1 MAKREVSTHLEKP
14 IETLDARVLIVGGTG
29 GIGLALAERYASLG
43 SEVILTSR
51 SAERA
56 EAAAAEIGGNTRGIA
71 LDIAEPE
78 KIAGMLADVGEI
90 DRLLIVAVERDHNS
104 VRDYDIAKARRGVTV
119 KLVGYTEIIHTMLD
133 RFSDEASVVIFGGLA
148 SERPYPGSTTITMV
162 NGAVRSMIKTFAVE
176 LAPIRFNA
184 IHPGIIG
191 DTPAWKDKPEALEA
205 VRARTPGGRL
215 ATTED
220 VVDAVKFLFNNRG
233 VNGVNLVVDGGWML
247 Q

>member
-1 MAKREVSTHLEKP
+1 MPVQDK
-14 IETLDARVLIVGGTG
+14 LDARVLIVGGTG
-29 GIGLALAERYASLG
+29 GIGRALAERYASLE

-56 EAAAAEIGGNTRGIA
+56 AALAAEIGGNTRGIA

-78 KIAGMLADVGEI
+78 NIAAQLADVGTI
-90 DRLLIVAVERDHNS
+90 DRLLIVAIERDYNT
-104 VRDYDIAKARRGVTV
+104 VRDYDIEKARRAVTV
-119 KLVGYTEIIHTMLD
+119 KLVGYTEVVHTMLD
-133 RFSDEASVVIFGGLA
+133 RFSREASVVIFGGLA
-148 SERPYPGSTTITMV
+148 GQRPYPGSTTVTMV
-162 NGAVRSMIKTFAVE
+162 NGAVSSMIRTMAVE

-184 IHPGIIG
+184 IHPGVIG
-191 DTPAWKDKPEALEA
+191 DTPAWSDKPEAIA
-205 VRARTPGGRL
+205 AIAARTPGGRL

>member
-1 MAKREVSTHLEKP
+1 MSEQ
-14 IETLDARVLIVGGTG
+14 LDVRVLIVGGTG
-29 GIGLALAERYASLG
+29 GIGRALAERYASLG
-43 SEVILTSR
+43 SDVVITSR

-56 EAAAAEIGGNTRGIA
+56 KATADEIGPNVRGIA

-78 KIAGMLADVGEI
+78 RIAAMLEGIGKV
-90 DRLLIVAVERDHNS
+90 DRLLIVAIERDHNT
-104 VRDYDIAKARRGVTV
+104 VRDYDIAKARRAVTV
-119 KLVGYTEIIHTMLD
+119 KLVGYTEVVHVMLD
-133 RFSDEASVVIFGGLA
+133 HFTDEASVVIFGGLA
-148 SERPYPGSTTITMV
+148 GERPYPGSTTVTMV
-162 NGAVRSMIKTFAVE
+162 NGAVRSMIKTMAVE

-191 DTPAWKDKPEALEA
+191 DTPAWADKPEALEA
-205 VRARTPGGRL
+205 VAARTPGGRL
-215 ATTED
+215 ATTAD

>member
-1 MAKREVSTHLEKP
+1 MVEK
-14 IETLDARVLIVGGTG
+14 LDARVLIVGGTG
-29 GIGLALAERYASLG
+29 GIGRALAERYASLG
-43 SEVILTSR
+43 SDVVITSR
-51 SAERA
+51 SADRA
-56 EAAAAEIGGNTRGIA
+56 AAAAAEIGSNVRGIA

-78 KIAGMLADVGEI
+78 QIATMLADVGRI
-90 DRLLIVAVERDHNS
+90 DRLLIVAIERDSNT
-104 VRDYDIAKARRGVTV
+104 VRNYDIAKARRAVTV
-119 KLVGYTEIIHTMLD
+119 KLVGYTEVVHALLD
-133 RFSDEASVVIFGGLA
+133 RLNREDASVVIFGGLA
-148 SERPYPGSTTITMV
+148 GERPYPGSTSVTMV
-162 NGAVRSMIKTFAVE
+162 NGAVRSMIKTMAVE

-191 DTPAWKDKPEALEA
+191 DTPAWADKPEALAA

-220 VVDAVKFLFNNRG
+220 VVDAVKFLFNNKG

>member
-1 MAKREVSTHLEKP
+1 MADR
-14 IETLDARVLIVGGTG
+14 LDARVLIVGGTG
-29 GIGLALAERYASLG
+29 GIGRALAERYASLG
-43 SEVILTSR
+43 SDVVITSR

-56 EAAAAEIGGNTRGIA
+56 QTAAAEIGSNVRGIA

-78 KIAGMLADVGEI
+78 KIAPMLADVGRI
-90 DRLLIVAVERDHNS
+90 DRLLIVAIERDSNT
-104 VRDYDIAKARRGVTV
+104 VRNYDIAKARRAVTV
-119 KLVGYTEIIHTMLD
+119 KLVGYTEVVHALLD
-133 RFSDEASVVIFGGLA
+133 RLNREDASVVIFGGLA
-148 SERPYPGSTTITMV
+148 GERPYPGSTTVTMV
-162 NGAVRSMIKTFAVE
+162 NGAVRSMIKTMAVE

-191 DTPAWKDKPEALEA
+191 DTPAWADKPEALAA

-220 VVDAVKFLFNNRG
+220 VVDAVKFLFNNKG

>member
-1 MAKREVSTHLEKP
+1 MPVQDK
-14 IETLDARVLIVGGTG
+14 LDAKVLIVGGTG
-29 GIGLALAERYASLG
+29 GIGRALAERYASLE

-56 EAAAAEIGGNTRGIA
+56 EALAKEIGGNTRGIA

-78 KIAGMLADVGEI
+78 NIEAQLADVGTI
-90 DRLLIVAVERDHNS
+90 DRLLIVAIERDYNT
-104 VRDYDIAKARRGVTV
+104 VRDYDIDKARRAVTV
-119 KLVGYTEIIHTMLD
+119 KLVGYTQVVHTMLD
-133 RFSDEASVVIFGGLA
+133 RFSREASVVIFGGLA
-148 SERPYPGSTTITMV
+148 GQRPYPGSTTVTMV
-162 NGAVRSMIKTFAVE
+162 NGAVSSMIRTMAVE

-184 IHPGIIG
+184 IHPGVIG
-191 DTPAWKDKPEALEA
+191 DTPAWSDKPEAIA
-205 VRARTPGGRL
+205 AIAARTPGGRL

>member
-1 MAKREVSTHLEKP
+1 MPVQDK
-14 IETLDARVLIVGGTG
+14 LDARVLIVGGTG
-29 GIGLALAERYASLG
+29 GIGRALAERYASLD

-51 SAERA
+51 SADRA
-56 EAAAAEIGGNTRGIA
+56 AALAAEIGGNTRGIA

-78 KIAGMLADVGEI
+78 TIAAQLADVGTI
-90 DRLLIVAVERDHNS
+90 DRLLIVAIERDYNT
-104 VRDYDIAKARRGVTV
+104 VREYDIEKARRAVTV
-119 KLVGYTEIIHTMLD
+119 KLVGYTEVVHTMLD
-133 RFSDEASVVIFGGLA
+133 RFSRDASVVIFGGLA
-148 SERPYPGSTTITMV
+148 GQRPYPGSTTVTMV
-162 NGAVRSMIKTFAVE
+162 NGAVSSMIKTMAVE

-184 IHPGIIG
+184 IHPGVIG
-191 DTPAWKDKPEALEA
+191 DTPAWSDKPEAIA
-205 VRARTPGGRL
+205 AIAARTPGGRL

>member
-1 MAKREVSTHLEKP
+1 MS
-14 IETLDARVLIVGGTG
+14 ETLDARVLIVGGTG
-29 GIGLALAERYASLG
+29 GIGRALAERYASLR
-43 SEVILTSR
+43 SDVVITSR
-51 SAERA
+51 DAERA
-56 EAAAAEIGGNTRGIA
+56 ASVAAEIGPNVRGIA

-78 KIAGMLADVGEI
+78 KIASMLAEVGPI
-90 DRLLIVAVERDHNS
+90 DRLLIVAVERDSNT
-104 VRDYDIAKARRGVTV
+104 VRDYDLVKARRAVTV
-119 KLVGYTEIIHTMLD
+119 KLVGYTEIVHTMLD
-133 RFSDEASVVIFGGLA
+133 RFSEDASVVIFGGLA

-162 NGAVRSMIKTFAVE
+162 NGAVRSMIKTMAVE

-191 DTPAWKDKPEALEA
+191 DTPAWADKPEALER

-220 VVDAVKFLFNNRG
+220 VVDAVKFLFNNKG
-233 VNGVNLVVDGGWML
+233 VNGVNLVVDAGWML

>member
-1 MAKREVSTHLEKP
+1 MPVQDK
-14 IETLDARVLIVGGTG
+14 LDAKVLIVGGTG
-29 GIGLALAERYASLG
+29 GIGRALAERYASLE

-56 EAAAAEIGGNTRGIA
+56 EALAAEIGGNTRGIA

-78 KIAGMLADVGEI
+78 NIAAQLADVGTI
-90 DRLLIVAVERDHNS
+90 DRLLIVAIERDYNT
-104 VRDYDIAKARRGVTV
+104 VRDYDLAKAKRAVTV
-119 KLVGYTEIIHTMLD
+119 KLVGYTEVVHTMLN
-133 RFSDEASVVIFGGLA
+133 RFNRDASVVIFGGLA
-148 SERPYPGSTTITMV
+148 GQRPYPGSTTVTMV
-162 NGAVRSMIKTFAVE
+162 NGAVSSMIKTMAVE

-184 IHPGIIG
+184 IHPGVIG
-191 DTPAWKDKPEALEA
+191 DTPAWSDKPEAIA
-205 VRARTPGGRL
+205 AIAARTPGGRL

-220 VVDAVKFLFNNRG
+220 VVDAVKFLFNNKG

>member
-1 MAKREVSTHLEKP
+1 MQEHPEKSVE
-14 IETLDARVLIVGGTG
+14 ILDARVLIVGGTG
-29 GIGLALAERYASLG
+29 GIGRALAERYASLG
-43 SEVILTSR
+43 SEVIITSR

-56 EAAAAEIGGNTRGIA
+56 QATAAEIGSNVRGIA

-78 KIAGMLADVGEI
+78 NIADMLSGVGQL
-90 DRLLIVAVERDHNS
+90 DRLLIVAIERDYNTI
-104 VRDYDIAKARRGVTV
+104 REYDIAKAKRAVIV
-119 KLVGYTEIIHTMLD
+119 KVVGYTEVVHALLD

-148 SERPYPGSTTITMV
+148 GQRPYPGSTSVTMV
-162 NGAVRSMIKTFAVE
+162 NGAVTSMIKTMAVE

-191 DTPAWKDKPEALEA
+191 DTPAWSDKPEALKAIAE
-205 VRARTPGGRL
+205 RTPGGRL

-220 VVDAVKFLFNNRG
+220 VVDAAKFLFNNKG
-233 VNGVNLVVDGGWML
+233 VNGINLVVDGGWML

>member
-1 MAKREVSTHLEKP
+1 MAD
-14 IETLDARVLIVGGTG
+14 TLIANVLIVGGTG
-29 GIGLALAERYASLG
+29 GIGRALAERYASLG
-43 SEVILTSR
+43 SDVVITSR

-56 EAAAAEIGGNTRGIA
+56 AATASEIGPNVRGIA

-78 KIAGMLADVGEI
+78 NIAEMLADVGEI
-90 DRLLIVAVERDHNS
+90 DRLLIVAVERDQNS
-104 VRDYDIAKARRGVTV
+104 VRNYDIAKAKRGVTV
-119 KLVGYTEIIHTMLD
+119 KLVGYTEIVHTLLD

-162 NGAVRSMIKTFAVE
+162 NGAVRSMIKTMAVE

-191 DTPAWKDKPEALEA
+191 DTPAWADKPEALEV

-220 VVDAVKFLFNNRG
+220 VVDAVKFLFNNKG

>member
-1 MAKREVSTHLEKP
+1 MT
-14 IETLDARVLIVGGTG
+14 ETLKANVLIVGGTG
-29 GIGLALAERYASLG
+29 GIGRALAERYSSLG
-43 SEVILTSR
+43 SNVIITSR
-51 SAERA
+51 DAGRA
-56 EAAAAEIGGNTRGIA
+56 AATAAEIGPNVRGIP

-78 KIAGMLADVGEI
+78 KIAGMLADVGSI
-90 DRLLIVAVERDHNS
+90 DRLLIVAVERDSNS
-104 VRDYDIAKARRGVTV
+104 VREYDVAKARRAVTV
-119 KLVGYTEIIHTMLD
+119 KLVGYTEIVHAMLD
-133 RFSDEASVVIFGGLA
+133 RFSEDASVVIFGGLA

-162 NGAVRSMIKTFAVE
+162 NGAVRSMIKTMAVE

-184 IHPGIIG
+184 IHPGIIA
-191 DTPAWKDKPEALEA
+191 DTPAWADKPEALER

-233 VNGVNLVVDGGWML
+233 VNGVNLVIDGGWML

>member
-1 MAKREVSTHLEKP
+1 MPVQDK
-14 IETLDARVLIVGGTG
+14 LDARVLIVGGTG
-29 GIGLALAERYASLG
+29 GIGRALAERYASLE

-56 EAAAAEIGGNTRGIA
+56 AALAAEIGGNTRGIA

-78 KIAGMLADVGEI
+78 NIAAQLADVGTI
-90 DRLLIVAVERDHNS
+90 DRLLIVAIERDYNT
-104 VRDYDIAKARRGVTV
+104 VRDYDIDKARRAVTV
-119 KLVGYTEIIHTMLD
+119 KLVGYTQVVHTMLD
-133 RFSDEASVVIFGGLA
+133 RFSREASVVIFGGLA
-148 SERPYPGSTTITMV
+148 GQRPYPGSTTVTMV
-162 NGAVRSMIKTFAVE
+162 NGAVSSMIRTMAVE

-184 IHPGIIG
+184 IHPGVIG
-191 DTPAWKDKPEALEA
+191 DTPAWSDKPEAIA
-205 VRARTPGGRL
+205 AIAARTPGGRL

-220 VVDAVKFLFNNRG
+220 VVDACKFLFNNRG

>member
-1 MAKREVSTHLEKP
+1 MPVQDK
-14 IETLDARVLIVGGTG
+14 LDARVLIVGGTG
-29 GIGLALAERYASLG
+29 GIGRALAERYASLE

-56 EAAAAEIGGNTRGIA
+56 AALAAEIGGNTRGIA

-78 KIAGMLADVGEI
+78 NIAAQLADVGTI
-90 DRLLIVAVERDHNS
+90 DRLLIVAIERDYNT
-104 VRDYDIAKARRGVTV
+104 VRDYDLERARRAVTV
-119 KLVGYTEIIHTMLD
+119 KLVGYTEVVHTMLD
-133 RFSDEASVVIFGGLA
+133 RFSREASVVIFGGLA
-148 SERPYPGSTTITMV
+148 GQRPYPGSTTVTMV
-162 NGAVRSMIKTFAVE
+162 NGAVSSMIRTMAVE

-184 IHPGIIG
+184 IHPGVIG
-191 DTPAWKDKPEALEA
+191 DTPAWNDKPEAIA
-205 VRARTPGGRL
+205 AIAARTPGGRL

>member
-1 MAKREVSTHLEKP
+1 MD
-14 IETLDARVLIVGGTG
+14 ETLDARVLIVGGTG
-29 GIGLALAERYASLG
+29 GIGRALAERYASLG
-43 SEVILTSR
+43 SDIVITSR
-51 SAERA
+51 DADRA
-56 EAAAAEIGGNTRGIA
+56 EAVAAEIGPNVSGIA
-71 LDIAEPE
+71 LDIADPE
-78 KIAGMLADVGEI
+78 KIAPMLANVGEI
-90 DRLLIVAVERDHNS
+90 DRLLIVAVERDSNS
-104 VRDYDIAKARRGVTV
+104 VREYDLAKARRGVTV
-119 KLVGYTEIIHTMLD
+119 KLVGYTEVVHTMLD
-133 RFSDEASVVIFGGLA
+133 RFSDDASVVVFGGLA

-162 NGAVRSMIKTFAVE
+162 NGAVRSMVKTMAVE

-184 IHPGIIG
+184 IHPGIVG
-191 DTPAWKDKPEALEA
+191 DTPAWADKQEALEV

>member
-1 MAKREVSTHLEKP
+1 MPVQDK
-14 IETLDARVLIVGGTG
+14 LDAKVLIIGGTG
-29 GIGLALAERYASLG
+29 GIGKALAERYASLE
-43 SEVILTSR
+43 SEVIITSR

-56 EAAAAEIGGNTRGIA
+56 QATAAEIGGNVRGIA

-78 KIAGMLADVGEI
+78 KIRAMLADVGEI
-90 DRLLIVAVERDHNS
+90 DRLLIVAIERDYNT
-104 VRDYDIAKARRGVTV
+104 VKDYDLQKARRAVTV
-119 KLVGYTEIIHTMLD
+119 KLVGYTEVVHVMLD

-148 SERPYPGSTTITMV
+148 GERPYPGSTTVTMV
-162 NGAVRSMIKTFAVE
+162 NGAVRSMIKTMAVE

-184 IHPGIIG
+184 IHPGVIG
-191 DTPAWKDKPEALEA
+191 DTPAWSDKPEAIARIAE
-205 VRARTPGGRL
+205 RTPGGRL

-220 VVDAVKFLFNNRG
+220 VVDAVKFLFNNKG

>member
-1 MAKREVSTHLEKP
+1 MAVQDK
-14 IETLDARVLIVGGTG
+14 LDAKVLIIGGTG
-29 GIGLALAERYASLG
+29 GIGRALAERYASLG
-43 SEVILTSR
+43 SEVIITSR

-56 EAAAAEIGGNTRGIA
+56 AAAAAGIGGNVRGIA

-78 KIAGMLADVGEI
+78 NIASSLADVGEI

-104 VRDYDIAKARRGVTV
+104 VRDYDIAKAKRGVTV
-119 KLVGYTEIIHTMLD
+119 KLVGYTEIVHTMLD
-133 RFSDEASVVIFGGLA
+133 RFSDDASVVIFGGLA

-162 NGAVRSMIKTFAVE
+162 NGAVRSMIKAMAVE

-191 DTPAWKDKPEALEA
+191 DTPAWADKPEALEA
-205 VRARTPGGRL
+205 VRSRTPGGRL
-215 ATTED
+215 ATTDD
-220 VVDAVKFLFNNRG
+220 VVDAVKFLFNNKG
-233 VNGVNLVVDGGWML
+233 VNGVNLVIDGGWML

>member
-1 MAKREVSTHLEKP
+1 MPVQDK
-14 IETLDARVLIVGGTG
+14 LDAKVLIVGGTG
-29 GIGLALAERYASLG
+29 GIGRALAERYSSLE

-56 EAAAAEIGGNTRGIA
+56 EATAKEIGGNVRGIA

-78 KIAGMLADVGEI
+78 GIAESLADVGGEI
-90 DRLLIVAVERDHNS
+90 DRLLIVAIERDYNT
-104 VRDYDIAKARRGVTV
+104 VRDYDLEKARRAVTV
-119 KLVGYTEIIHTMLD
+119 KIVGYTEVVHQMLD

-148 SERPYPGSTTITMV
+148 GQRPYPGSTTVTMV
-162 NGAVRSMIKTFAVE
+162 NGAVSSMIKTMAVE

-191 DTPAWKDKPEALEA
+191 DTPAWKDKPEALAKVAE
-205 VRARTPGGRL
+205 RTPGGRL

-220 VVDAVKFLFNNRG
+220 VVDAVKFLFNNKG
-233 VNGVNLVVDGGWML
+233 VNGINLVVDGGWML

>member
-1 MAKREVSTHLEKP
+1 MPVQDK
-14 IETLDARVLIVGGTG
+14 LDAKVLIVGGTG
-29 GIGLALAERYASLG
+29 GIGRALAERYASLE
-43 SEVILTSR
+43 SEVVLTSR
-51 SAERA
+51 SAARA
-56 EAAAAEIGGNTRGIA
+56 QATAAELGGNTRGIA

-78 KIAGMLADVGEI
+78 NIAAQLADVGEI
-90 DRLLIVAVERDHNS
+90 DRLLIVAIERDYNTI
-104 VRDYDIAKARRGVTV
+104 RDYDIAKARRAVTV
-119 KLVGYTEIIHTMLD
+119 KLVGYTEVVHAMLG

-148 SERPYPGSTTITMV
+148 GERPYPGSTTVTMV
-162 NGAVRSMIKTFAVE
+162 NGGVRSMIKTMAVE

-205 VRARTPGGRL
+205 VRNRTPGGRL

-220 VVDAVKFLFNNRG
+220 VVDAVKFLFNNKG

>member
-1 MAKREVSTHLEKP
+1 MAVQDK
-14 IETLDARVLIVGGTG
+14 LDATVLIIGGTG
-29 GIGLALAERYASLG
+29 GIGRALAERYASLG

-56 EAAAAEIGGNTRGIA
+56 EKTATEIGGNVRGIA

-78 KIAGMLADVGEI
+78 KIKSMLAGVGMI
-90 DRLLIVAVERDHNS
+90 DRLLIVAIERDHNT
-104 VRDYDIAKARRGVTV
+104 VRNYDLEKARRAVTV
-119 KLVGYTEIIHTMLD
+119 KLVGYTEVVHTMLD

-148 SERPYPGSTTITMV
+148 GQRPYPGSTTVTMV
-162 NGAVRSMIKTFAVE
+162 NGAVSSMIKTMAVE

-191 DTPAWKDKPEALEA
+191 DTPAWKDKPEAIAA
-205 VRARTPGGRL
+205 VAARTPGGRL

-220 VVDAVKFLFNNRG
+220 VVDAVKFLFTNKG

>member
-1 MAKREVSTHLEKP
+1 MNDR
-14 IETLDARVLIVGGTG
+14 LDAKVLIVGGTG
-29 GIGLALAERYASLG
+29 GIGRALAERYASLG
-43 SEVILTSR
+43 SDVVITSR
-51 SAERA
+51 DADK
-56 EAAAAEIGGNTRGIA
+56 AATIAAEIGPNVRGIP

-78 KIAGMLADVGEI
+78 RIAEMLTGVGHI
-90 DRLLIVAVERDHNS
+90 DRLVIVAVERDSNS
-104 VRDYDIAKARRGVTV
+104 VREYDVAKARRAVTV
-119 KLVGYTEIIHTMLD
+119 KLVGYTEIVHAMLD
-133 RFSDEASVVIFGGLA
+133 RLSKDGSVVIFGGLA

-162 NGAVRSMIKTFAVE
+162 NGAVRSMIKTMAVE

-191 DTPAWKDKPEALEA
+191 DTPAWADKPEALQA
-205 VRARTPGGRL
+205 IRARTPGGRL

-220 VVDAVKFLFNNRG
+220 VVDAVKFLFNNKG

>member
-1 MAKREVSTHLEKP
+1 MSDDR
-14 IETLDARVLIVGGTG
+14 LDARVLIVGGTG
-29 GIGLALAERYASLG
+29 GIGRALAERYASLG
-43 SEVILTSR
+43 SDVVITSR
-51 SAERA
+51 DADRA
-56 EAAAAEIGGNTRGIA
+56 AATAAEIGPNVRGIA

-78 KIAGMLADVGEI
+78 GIAGMLAGVGQI
-90 DRLLIVAVERDHNS
+90 DRLLIVAVERDSNT
-104 VRDYDIAKARRGVTV
+104 VRDYDIAKARRAVTV
-119 KLVGYTEIIHTMLD
+119 KLVGYTEIVHAMLD
-133 RFSDEASVVIFGGLA
+133 RFSEDASVVIFGGLA

-162 NGAVRSMIKTFAVE
+162 NGAVRSMIKTMAIE

-191 DTPAWKDKPEALEA
+191 DTPAWAGKHEALEA

-220 VVDAVKFLFNNRG
+220 VVDAVKFLFNNKG

-247 Q
+247 R

>member
-1 MAKREVSTHLEKP
+1 MPVQDK
-14 IETLDARVLIVGGTG
+14 LDAKVLIIGGTG
-29 GIGLALAERYASLG
+29 GIGRALAERYASLN

-56 EAAAAEIGGNTRGIA
+56 EAAAAEIGGHVRGIA

-78 KIAGMLADVGEI
+78 KISEMLADVGEI
-90 DRLLIVAVERDHNS
+90 DRLLIVAIERDYNT
-104 VRDYDIAKARRGVTV
+104 VRDYDLEKARRAVTV
-119 KLVGYTEIIHTMLD
+119 KLVGYTEVVHTMLG

-148 SERPYPGSTTITMV
+148 GERPYPGSTTVTMV
-162 NGAVRSMIKTFAVE
+162 NGAVRSMIKTMAVE

-184 IHPGIIG
+184 IHPGVIG
-191 DTPAWKDKPEALEA
+191 DTPAWSDKPEAIA
-205 VRARTPGGRL
+205 AIASRTPGGRL

-220 VVDAVKFLFNNRG
+220 VVDAVKFLFNNKG

>member
-1 MAKREVSTHLEKP
+1 MD
-14 IETLDARVLIVGGTG
+14 ETLDARVLIVGGTG
-29 GIGLALAERYASLG
+29 GIGRALAERYASLG
-43 SEVILTSR
+43 SEIVITSR
-51 SAERA
+51 DAGRA
-56 EAAAAEIGGNTRGIA
+56 ESLAAELGSNVRGIP

-78 KIAGMLADVGEI
+78 KIAGMLDGVGEI
-90 DRLLIVAVERDHNS
+90 DRLLIVAVERDSNT
-104 VRDYDIAKARRGVTV
+104 VRDYDIVRARRAVTV
-119 KLVGYTEIIHTMLD
+119 KLVGYTEVVHAMLGH
-133 RFSDEASVVIFGGLA
+133 FSDDASVVIFGGLA

-162 NGAVRSMIKTFAVE
+162 NGAVGSMVKTMAVE

-191 DTPAWKDKPEALEA
+191 DTPAWADKPEALEV

-220 VVDAVKFLFNNRG
+220 VVDAVKFLFNNKG
-233 VNGVNLVVDGGWML
+233 VNGVNLVIDGGWIL